1 MDCLT
6 DTELQAVID
15 DEATDAS
22 RAHVAGCGR
31 CQERAEARRTQ
42 MIALAS
48 LVENEGDLPSTLE
61 ARLREAVASGRPA
74 RGATVLRHPAR
85 DRSWHPV
92 GWLSAL
98 TTAAAVG
105 LVVTL
110 VLPRLGAPTS
120 LSASEILGRSLQT
133 LSSARGIEQL
143 EYELTFAGISDG
155 PHRIEQLLDHEHPTR
170 YRIADYGPDGTLTSA
185 ISQDPFTRR
194 RWHLM
199 RVDGRNYI
207 FALASART
215 PFLSLPQLAQAQVEA
230 VITMMQ
236 ATSDQMLTV
245 VDAPNGKKTYVIQIP
260 QVTSKAGAGIVDL
273 YQARA
278 VIDASDF
285 HITEFEANGAL
296 LKQPYNVSFR
306 LIRQTTRQPA
316 DVSPT
321 AFEIQAG
328 PGDVVLEGDATNDP
342 LQDVVG
348 TVLRELGRIKGR

>member
-6 DTELQAVID
+6 DTELQAVVD

-22 RAHVAGCGR
+22 RAHVAGCRR
-31 CQERAEARRTQ
+31 CHERAEARRAQ

-48 LVENEGDLPSTLE
+48 LAESESDAPSTLE
-61 ARLREAVASGRPA
+61 TRLRHAVASGRRA

-85 DRSWHPV
+85 DVSWRPV

-98 TTAAAVG
+98 TTAVAVG

-110 VLPRLGAPTS
+110 VLPRLGAPTR

-133 LSSARGIEQL
+133 LSSARGIELL
-143 EYELTFAGISDG
+143 EYEITLAGLSEG

-185 ISQDPFTRR
+185 ISQDPFTGR
-194 RWHLM
+194 RWHLI

-207 FALASART
+207 FVLASTRT

-230 VITMMQ
+230 VISMMQ
-236 ATSDQMLTV
+236 ATSDQKLTV
-245 VDAPNGKKTYVIQIP
+245 LDAPDGKKYVIQIP
-260 QVTSKAGAGIVDL
+260 PVTPRVGAAVVDL

-285 HITEFEANGAL
+285 HIREFEARGAL
-296 LKQPYNVSFR
+296 LKQPYNVSFK
-306 LIRQTTRQPA
+306 LIRQITRQPA
-316 DVSPT
+316 DVSPA
-321 AFEIQAG
+321 AFEILAG
-328 PGDVVLEGDATNDP
+328 PGDIVLEGEATNDP
-342 LQDVVG
+342 LADVVG
-348 TVLRELGRIKGR
+348 TVLRELGRIKGD

>member
-1 MDCLT
+1 
-6 DTELQAVID
+6 
-15 DEATDAS
+15 
-22 RAHVAGCGR
+22 
-31 CQERAEARRTQ
+31 
-42 MIALAS
+42 
-48 LVENEGDLPSTLE
+48 
-61 ARLREAVASGRPA
+61 
-74 RGATVLRHPAR
+74 
-85 DRSWHPV
+85 
-92 GWLSAL
+92 
-98 TTAAAVG
+98 
-105 LVVTL
+105 
-110 VLPRLGAPTS
+110 
-120 LSASEILGRSLQT
+120 
-133 LSSARGIEQL
+133 
-143 EYELTFAGISDG
+143 
-155 PHRIEQLLDHEHPTR
+155 
-170 YRIADYGPDGTLTSA
+170 
-185 ISQDPFTRR
+185 
-194 RWHLM
+194 M

-245 VDAPNGKKTYVIQIP
+245 VDGPEGKKYVIQIP

-321 AFEIQAG
+321 AFEILAG
-328 PGDVVLEGDATNDP
+328 PGDVVLEGEATNDP
-342 LQDVVG
+342 LADVVG
-348 TVLRELGRIKGR
+348 TVLRELGRVKGD

>member
-1 MDCLT
+1 MSCLT
-6 DTELQAVID
+6 DTELQTVVD
-15 DEATDAS
+15 DEATAAS
-22 RAHVAGCGR
+22 RAHVAGCR
-31 CQERAEARRTQ
+31 HCQERAGARRLQ

-48 LVENEGDLPSTLE
+48 LAESEGDVPPTLE
-61 ARLREAVASGRPA
+61 TRLRHAVGSERPA

-85 DRSWHPV
+85 DKSWRPV

-105 LVVTL
+105 LVVAL

-133 LSSARGIEQL
+133 LSSARGIELL
-143 EYELTFAGISDG
+143 EYELTFAGISEG

-170 YRIADYGPDGTLTSA
+170 YRVADYGPDGTLTSA
-185 ISQDPFTRR
+185 ISQDPFTGR

-245 VDAPNGKKTYVIQIP
+245 VDGPNGKKYVIQIP
-260 QVTSKAGAGIVDL
+260 QVTSKVGAGIVDL

-321 AFEIQAG
+321 AFEIVAG
-328 PGDVVLEGDATNDP
+328 PGDIVLEGEATNDP
-342 LQDVVG
+342 MADVVG
-348 TVLRELGRIKGR
+348 TVLRELGRIKGD